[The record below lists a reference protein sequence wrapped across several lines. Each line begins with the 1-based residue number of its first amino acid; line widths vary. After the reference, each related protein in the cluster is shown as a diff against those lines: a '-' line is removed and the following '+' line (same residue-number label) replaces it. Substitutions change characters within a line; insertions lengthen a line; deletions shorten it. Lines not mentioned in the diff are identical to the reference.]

1 MIDFDYKQLDDTLQS
16 RIRVAIMAAL
26 VSVVEADFNFLKE
39 MVKTTDGNLSTHLRK
54 LEDAGYILMKK
65 KFVDRKPQTKYKVTE
80 KGRRSLEEHVSVLE
94 KLIKK

>member
-1 MIDFDYKQLDDTLQS
+1 MTDFDYKQLDDALQS

-54 LEDAGYILMKK
+54 LEDASYVSMKK
-65 KFVDRKPQTKYKVTE
+65 KFVNRKPQTKYKITE
-80 KGRRSLEEHVSVLE
+80 KGRHALEEHVKALE
-94 KLIKK
+94 RLIGR